1 MLLLLG
7 NSRME
12 RGDFN
17 GAIQLF
23 QRARDQ
29 SLYHTSDTLSVVSLV
44 SDLVAVLQCIEIA
57 RNL

>member
-1 MLLLLG
+1 MGLLLG

-23 QRARDQ
+23 QRGRDQ
-29 SLYHTSDTLSVVSLV
+29 IRSYTSQTLLMISLV
-44 SDLVAVLQCIEIA
+44 SGLMDIL
-57 RNL
+57 